1 MMTLK
6 KLYLKLRDGIPG
18 TVWLVLIVALLAVM
32 LSLNG
37 QQAKQ
42 LPLSHIAGVYQ
53 SDTAVGAD
61 IYYNA
66 QLYIDG
72 RYEVFRIEKNGGDTT
87 TTTVSEG
94 TYQAMEYGYLME
106 ETVTGRWQAI
116 TLDHVGFYWTDQDLN
131 RLTHFRQFSVYGK

>member
-1 MMTLK
+1 MKTLK
-6 KLYLKLRDGIPG
+6 KLYLTLRDGIPG

-66 QLYIDG
+66 PI
-72 RYEVFRIEKNGGDTT
+72 
-87 TTTVSEG
+87 
-94 TYQAMEYGYLME
+94 
-106 ETVTGRWQAI
+106 
-116 TLDHVGFYWTDQDLN
+116 
-131 RLTHFRQFSVYGK
+131 